1 MASTIGIV
9 SIGQVPL
16 FFTGRY
22 FREILAGAGEAAVA
36 RGCQMKLLPL
46 GHDQAASTASAR
58 AALLTQG
65 VDALLVVA
73 PSEAL
78 LAALGELFNS
88 VPGIVVSP
96 PRLDIPHSYVASD
109 NFVITRRLV
118 EHLADHGRHRV
129 LLLRPDVLTG
139 DYWERTRGYA
149 AAVAAL
155 DMPRLL
161 GDLLR
166 PVTPELTQSLLTAH
180 APDAIIAPCD
190 EDAVALLTTLRSLGR
205 RVPEDVAVVGYD
217 DDDYAAET
225 NPPLTTVEQPIAE
238 MARRATHYLADRL
251 AGVERRVYHAVL
263 ANRLVVRASC
273 GRHS

>member
-9 SIGQVPL
+9 SVGQLPL

-22 FREILAGAGEAAVA
+22 FREILAGASEAAVA
-36 RGCQMKLLPL
+36 RGCQVKLLPI
-46 GHDQAASTASAR
+46 GHDQAASSASAR
-58 AALLTQG
+58 AALLTQA

-78 LAALGELFNS
+78 LAALGELFDS
-88 VPGIVVSP
+88 LPGIVVSP
-96 PRLDIPHSYVASD
+96 PQLDIPYSYVASD

-118 EHLADHGRHRV
+118 EHLADHGLHRV

-139 DYWERTRGYA
+139 DYWERTRGYEH
-149 AAVAAL
+149 AVTAL

-161 GDLLR
+161 ADLLR
-166 PVTPELTQSLLTAH
+166 PVTPELTQALLEAYS
-180 APDAIIAPCD
+180 PDAIIAPCD
-190 EDAVALLTTLRSLGR
+190 EDAVALLTTLRGLGV
-205 RVPEDVAVVGYD
+205 RVPEDVAIVGYD
-217 DDDYAAET
+217 DDEYADET
-225 NPPLTTVEQPIAE
+225 NPPLTTVEQPITE

-251 AGVERRVYHAVL
+251 AGVDRRMYHAVL

-273 GRHS
+273 GSHP